1 MHMWMIMRMISISWN
16 PMWCKDA
23 TRLLPKMLFTYCC
36 YFDFWKLWVWTKTLV
51 NGLILDVDENVKVED
66 KKTEASFNFGKV
78 LKTFV
83 YGVLDKGDIGLPW
96 HTLLLYLCHDAHK
109 PLGMQKAFSVL
120 GGCMYSLQFPWPT
133 LIIPRRQQHFPFG
146 TRNSSLEP

>member
-1 MHMWMIMRMISISWN
+1 VKALS
-16 PMWCKDA
+16 
-23 TRLLPKMLFTYCC
+23 TE
-36 YFDFWKLWVWTKTLV
+36 KTLV
-51 NGLILDVDENVKVED
+51 NGLIVDVDENVKVED

-109 PLGMQKAFSVL
+109 SLGVRKAFSVL
-120 GGCMYSLQFPWPT
+120 GGCMYSLQFP
-133 LIIPRRQQHFPFG
+133 
-146 TRNSSLEP
+146 